1 MRIAL
6 FGPPGAGKGS
16 QAQFLSERQGLTHI
30 STGVIIRRAMKAN
43 SPVGE
48 EARSYVEAGQL
59 VPGHVVRTLA
69 EEAIAENGYD
79 GFVLDGYP
87 RTLEQ
92 CQWLTEF
99 LEEHDAPLHAVISLE
114 VPNETIVDRLSKRR
128 VHSKTGENY
137 HLDMKPP
144 PADVDPDLIVQR
156 PDDRPEKVRKRL
168 EVYEEETA
176 PVKSYYQERGLY
188 EPVDGVGS
196 FEEVYERIEAV
207 LDRRTGASAETA

>member
-1 MRIAL
+1 MRVAL

-48 EARSYVEAGQL
+48 EARSYVQAGQL
-59 VPGHVVRTLA
+59 VPGRVVRTLA
-69 EEAIAENGYD
+69 EEAIAEVGHD

-92 CQWLTEF
+92 CRWLTAF
-99 LEEHDAPLHAVISLE
+99 LKEHEARLQAVVSLE
-114 VPNETIVDRLSKRR
+114 VPHDTIVDRLSKRR
-128 VHSKTGENY
+128 VHKETGENY

-144 PADVDPDLIVQR
+144 PADVDSDLVIQR

-176 PVKSYYQERGLY
+176 PVKSYYQERDLY

-196 FEEVYERIEAV
+196 FEEVYDRIEAV
-207 LDRRTGASAETA
+207 LARRTEKRREAL